1 MVNGFEP
8 GTRNPEPDQCK
19 NPPVPSLGL
28 VALRLALALVF
39 VMHGAHAMFGIAAG
53 PNVGPGGLTATAAAF
68 TKAGIE
74 PGFLMG
80 VMAAIIQLA
89 GGLLIGAGFL
99 TRYAAAALLAYQMLV
114 AWKTH
119 LMWGFFLNWGMDL
132 TRGHGMEYVITLA
145 GGLVCLLLGGAGAWS
160 IDGRRATRAHERAA
174 GRARLRRS

>member
-1 MVNGFEP
+1 M
-8 GTRNPEPDQCK
+8 
-19 NPPVPSLGL
+19 PSVGL

-53 PNVGPGGLTATAAAF
+53 PGVGPGGLSATAAAF
-68 TKAGIE
+68 TKAGIQ
-74 PGFLMG
+74 PGFLMA

-89 GGLLIGAGFL
+89 GGLLIGAGYL

-119 LMWGFFLNWGMDL
+119 LMWGFFLNWGGDA
-132 TRGHGMEYVITLA
+132 TRGHGMEYVIALA
-145 GGLVCLLLGGAGAWS
+145 GGLACLILAGAGDLS
-160 IDGRRATRAHERAA
+160 IDGMRQNRAHERAA